1 MLEGNKWDSKLEYDK
16 RVESHE
22 GQPVILNEVYR
33 VRLIKK
39 VTGGE
44 EASFANRCEIQ
55 GSKANACLANQK

>member
-1 MLEGNKWDSKLEYDK
+1 MLEGNKWDSKLEHDK

-55 GSKANACLANQK
+55 RL